1 MKQGEK
7 VDGAR
12 GKKAKEDR
20 DKSKCVEKEEGKNQ
34 RIPDVR
40 WKEQDEKVSVRIW
53 TSFLYG
59 VPDT

>member
-1 MKQGEK
+1 MYGKR
-7 VDGAR
+7 R
-12 GKKAKEDR
+12 GK
-20 DKSKCVEKEEGKNQ
+20 NL

-40 WKEQDEKVSVRIW
+40 WKEQDERVSVRIW